1 MDEEQSGERTRES
14 VDEPPEKEETSK
26 TVKEHPKDG
35 DNDEEERTNRYQREG
50 LVDRMADY

>member
-35 DNDEEERTNRYQREG
+35 DNDEEERTNRYQKEG
-50 LVDRMADY
+50 LVDPNG